1 MYFVH
6 ARGVRVAILVHGA
19 LALTSR
25 QFLSLLHSHF
35 VLFFLV
41 SERSALYDV
50 VLALVHWYPTD
61 KHVNKDTKKRRC
73 TGLLL
78 LAGQG
83 AHDS

>member
-41 SERSALYDV
+41 GERSGRRKSEAPCYT
-50 VLALVHWYPTD
+50 WYIHRLTYLDIFP
-61 KHVNKDTKKRRC
+61 
-73 TGLLL
+73 
-78 LAGQG
+78 
-83 AHDS
+83 